1 MNIRIRR
8 RGIMSDTP
16 VIERNSRM
24 AGNRFLE
31 RLQAGGVLV
40 SDGATGTNLQFRGL
54 DFGEAPE
61 AWIFTQPDKI
71 KQLHRDF
78 IDAGANIILT
88 DTFGG
93 TSLRVVHSDLPAD
106 AAEVNRRAVGLAREA
121 AGNDPVLV
129 AGSMG
134 PTGALL
140 EPLGP
145 LPPGE
150 AASAFAEQ
158 ARALADAGADLLVIE
173 TQFDLGEAT
182 AAVKGARATTTLP
195 IVCSFS
201 FDMGLRTMMGHK
213 PEDVAAQLTAL
224 GVDVIGVNCGRSLP
238 ENLENLKAMVAATDR
253 PIWMKPNAGLP
264 RMGPDHRAV
273 YDVGP
278 EQMGEQAALWVAA
291 GARIIGGCCG
301 TSPEHLRE
309 IARAAAPV
317 RQA

>member
-1 MNIRIRR
+1 
-8 RGIMSDTP
+8 
-16 VIERNSRM
+16 M
-24 AGNRFLE
+24 AANRFLE
-31 RLQAGGVLV
+31 RLQEGGVLV
-40 SDGATGTNLQFRGL
+40 SDGATGTNYQFRGL
-54 DFGEAPE
+54 ALGVAPE
-61 AWIFTQPDKI
+61 AWIFEEPNKVT
-71 KQLHRDF
+71 QLHRDF
-78 IDAGANIILT
+78 IDAGAQIILT
-88 DTFGG
+88 NTFGG
-93 TSLRVVHSDLPAD
+93 TPLRVAHAGLPGD
-106 AAEVNRRAVGLAREA
+106 AAELNRRAVALAREA
-121 AGNDPVLV
+121 AGNGKVLV

-134 PTGALL
+134 PTGQLV

-145 LPPGE
+145 LTAGE

-158 ARALADAGADLLVIE
+158 ARALAEAGADLLVIE
-173 TQFDLGEAT
+173 TQFDLAEAS

-213 PEDVAAQLTAL
+213 PAEVAAQLTEL

-238 ENLENLKAMVAATDR
+238 ENLENLKLMLAATDR

-264 RMGPDHRAV
+264 RMGEDDRAI

-301 TSPEHLRE
+301 TSPDHLRE

-317 RQA
+317 RQS